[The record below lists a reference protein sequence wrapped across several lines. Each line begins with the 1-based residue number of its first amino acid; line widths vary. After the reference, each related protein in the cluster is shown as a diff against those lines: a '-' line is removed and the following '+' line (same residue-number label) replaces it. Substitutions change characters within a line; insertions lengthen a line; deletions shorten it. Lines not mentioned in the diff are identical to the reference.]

1 MWHMV
6 ANFLLGM
13 ATPTVVEKA
22 APTAREASS
31 RAYQAATRKATRMR
45 EDLQDLFAEAA
56 AELDGKG
63 TPAN

>member
-1 MWHMV
+1 MWHV
-6 ANFLLGM
+6 AAYFLLGL

-22 APTAREASS
+22 APTARELSQ

-56 AELDGKG
+56 AELDANG
-63 TPAN
+63 T